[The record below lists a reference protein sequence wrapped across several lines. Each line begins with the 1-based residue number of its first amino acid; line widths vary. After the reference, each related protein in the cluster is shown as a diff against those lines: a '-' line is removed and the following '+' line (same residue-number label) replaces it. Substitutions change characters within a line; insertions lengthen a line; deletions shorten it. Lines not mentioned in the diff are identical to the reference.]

1 MQFVKKL
8 RAIPNGQKYRY
19 GLIMLSC
26 ALFFAPFLFLPGLVD
41 NPDLCGKAC
50 IRRFYL
56 YFPGMTLDDLGA
68 QMSVAMIGVVA
79 LSAILITTFFFGRI
93 WCGYLCPVG
102 GFPELVSRLLN
113 DRWKIEFRALPQVP
127 IRYGYFA

>member
-1 MQFVKKL
+1 MIKKL

-41 NPDLCGKAC
+41 NPDLCGKLC

-68 QMSVAMIGVVA
+68 QMSVAMIGVIA

-93 WCGYLCPVG
+93 WCSYLCPVG

-113 DRWKIEFRALPQVP
+113 DRW
-127 IRYGYFA
+127 